1 MTYHI
6 LSSDLQL
13 LETVATLIDAGEG
26 YPKPPGG
33 LTLHHAL
40 PETRHDGLEYAL
52 LADDVVASYL
62 AILVASV
69 AGEGA
74 DVEQVAAD
82 WIALKMEVIESASYT
97 IDEGV
102 FAGVVVRIG
111 VKGAEWT
118 PPESGMGEGE

>member
-6 LSSDLQL
+6 LSTNQSLLQ
-13 LETVATLIDAGEG
+13 TVSALIDQGEG
-26 YPKPPGG
+26 YPKAGG
-33 LTLHHAL
+33 QTLHHAL

-82 WIALKMEVIESASYT
+82 WIALKMGVIESASYT
-97 IDEGV
+97 IDDGT

-111 VKGAEWT
+111 VKGAGWT
-118 PPESGMGEGE
+118 PVEPEMGN

>member
-6 LSSDLQL
+6 LSANLQL
-13 LETVATLIDAGEG
+13 LETVAALIDYGES
-26 YPKPPGG
+26 YPKPGG
-33 LTLHHAL
+33 QTLHHAL
-40 PETRHDGLEYAL
+40 VETRPDGLEYAL

-82 WIALKMEVIESASYT
+82 WIALKMGVIESASYT
-97 IDEGV
+97 IDEGT
-102 FAGVVVRIG
+102 FAGVVVRIA
-111 VKGAEWT
+111 VKGVEWT
-118 PPESGMGEGE
+118 PVEVE